1 MPKRVTFSGSNQLI
15 EQIALHHSDLEDALR
30 QYFGMTSDHIP
41 GRFVGYSRQELKLE
55 LQKRLDELELTSALA
70 LLASFE
76 ATLRIDYL
84 RRCYEKRKDPLSLEM
99 RNLYKLRGARAG
111 LEEGILVA
119 WRRSMPG
126 SKRLIDDLA
135 AAYKFRHWLAHGRY
149 WTPKL
154 GTRRFDFHQAYTLVH
169 LAGEEFGLSV

>member
-15 EQIALHHSDLEDALR
+15 AQIALHHRDIENALR
-30 QYFGMTSDHIP
+30 QYFSITSDQVS

-55 LQKRLDELELTSALA
+55 LQNRLDELELTSSLA

-76 ATLRIDYL
+76 ATLRVDYL
-84 RRCYEKRKDPLSLEM
+84 RRCYEKRKDPVSLEM
-99 RNLYKLRGARAG
+99 RSVYKQRGARAG
-111 LEEGILVA
+111 LEEGILSA
-119 WRRSMPG
+119 WRRSIPG
-126 SKRLIDDLA
+126 SKRLVDDLL

-154 GTRRFDFHQAYTLVH
+154 GARRFDFHQAYTLVH
-169 LAGEEFGLSV
+169 LAGEQFGLPA

>member
-1 MPKRVTFSGSNQLI
+1 MHKRVTFSGSNQLI
-15 EQIALHHSDLEDALR
+15 EQIALHHRDTEEALR
-30 QYFGMTSDHIP
+30 RYFSTTSEQIP

-55 LQKRLDELELTSALA
+55 LQKRLDELELTSSLA
-70 LLASFE
+70 LLTSFE

-84 RRCYEKRKDPLSLEM
+84 RRCYERRKDPISREM
-99 RNLYKLRGARAG
+99 RSVYKQKGTRAG
-111 LEEGILVA
+111 LEDGILVA

-126 SKRLIDDLA
+126 SKRLIDDLV

-154 GTRRFDFHQAYTLVH
+154 GSRRFDFHQAYTLVH
-169 LAGEEFGLSV
+169 IAGEQFGLPA